1 MCYHFELYIGD
12 ASAAMGLS
20 WSHLAYPHADQEC
33 KLQNGFSFQ
42 CITKALL
49 PTSTKDKTKYANFV
63 KYTQLNNQSD
73 KEL

>member
-20 WSHLAYPHADQEC
+20 WSHLAYPHAHQEC

-42 CITKALL
+42 CIIKAL
-49 PTSTKDKTKYANFV
+49 PSYFNKG
-63 KYTQLNNQSD
+63 
-73 KEL
+73 